1 MYPINTSIVATIQQ
15 DQIKPQ
21 PQSKTEAK
29 ELTRSEII
37 SSKDL
42 TPEQKMEKLGI
53 KPMSTT
59 EMANALANKIID
71 GEV

>member
-1 MYPINTSIVATIQQ
+1 MYPINSSIVTHI
-15 DQIKPQ
+15 PQ
-21 PQSKTEAK
+21 EQTKLHQKIEK
-29 ELTRSEII
+29 IELSREEII

-53 KPMSTT
+53 KPMTTT
-59 EMANALANKIID
+59 EMANTLVNKIID

>member
-1 MYPINTSIVATIQQ
+1 MYPISATTLPIQQ
-15 DQIKPQ
+15 NQTKQQDKHEKI
-21 PQSKTEAK
+21 
-29 ELTRSEII
+29 ELTRAEII

-53 KPMSTT
+53 KPMTTT
-59 EMANALANKIID
+59 EMATELADKIID